1 MCSKRTSEFVPPWRW
16 GIFFRGPCTS
26 LTLDQTS
33 PDFEPMNSIYQ
44 ALKEMG
50 FKETYWQF
58 VYPGQIGGLVKSPR
72 SNLLELHVRFFQEG
86 MMYAEIEMGRSA
98 LLHFL
103 NRRLYLNHYIFA
115 KIQTKVSSKHRDYF
129 LEATERYKSNHDRS
143 WTEWGLRN
151 KFMTPGIKRQ
161 IRFLTLLSD
170 WRTLAIVMMASVAIS
185 FVNGPALFPVL
196 TACMIFIYLLAPKR
210 S

>member
-1 MCSKRTSEFVPPWRW
+1 
-16 GIFFRGPCTS
+16 
-26 LTLDQTS
+26 
-33 PDFEPMNSIYQ
+33 MNSIYQ

-103 NRRLYLNHYIFA
+103 NRRLYLKGTSNNA
-115 KIQTKVSSKHRDYF
+115 LTSPNLGS
-129 LEATERYKSNHDRS
+129 ERH
-143 WTEWGLRN
+143 
-151 KFMTPGIKRQ
+151 P
-161 IRFLTLLSD
+161 
-170 WRTLAIVMMASVAIS
+170 ASV
-185 FVNGPALFPVL
+185 F
-196 TACMIFIYLLAPKR
+196 
-210 S
+210 